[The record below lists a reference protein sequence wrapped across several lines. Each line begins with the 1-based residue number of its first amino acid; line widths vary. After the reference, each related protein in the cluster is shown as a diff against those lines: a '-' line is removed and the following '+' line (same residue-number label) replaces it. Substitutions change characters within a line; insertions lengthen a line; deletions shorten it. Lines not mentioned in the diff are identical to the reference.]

1 MLKEF
6 NQFAIFILLLIVY
19 FFIITPFG
27 WILRIKNKIN
37 KTDEILIDSYRI
49 KSKDRTKDHLN
60 KMY

>member
-1 MLKEF
+1 MQEDLHNGIGRKRRKVSIGIHNF
-6 NQFAIFILLLIVY
+6 DVI
-19 FFIITPFG
+19 
-27 WILRIKNKIN
+27 